1 MAERTGTSETRYF
14 DQRLADYILETVGGQ
29 HQRRRVARRIRVGL
43 VAACLVASQWS
54 NVRSDAADA
63 SAARYEQSTIKLAA
77 FAQPLVAP
85 DLWRFS
91 FASALIA
98 DRLAP

>member
-1 MAERTGTSETRYF
+1 VAERTGTSETRYF
-14 DQRLADYILETVGGQ
+14 DQTLADYIVETLGRQ
-29 HQRRRVARRIRVGL
+29 DQRRRVGRRIRTGL

-63 SAARYEQSTIKLAA
+63 SAARYEQLTIKLAA
-77 FAQPLVAP
+77 FAQPLVSP

-91 FASALIA
+91 FASAH
-98 DRLAP
+98 LAP

>member
-14 DQRLADYILETVGGQ
+14 DQTLADYIVETAGRQ
-29 HQRRRVARRIRVGL
+29 HQRRRVGRRIRVGL
-43 VAACLVASQWS
+43 VAACLVVSQWS

-63 SAARYEQSTIKLAA
+63 SAARHEQSTIKLAA
-77 FAQPLVAP
+77 FAQPLVSP
-85 DLWRFS
+85 DLRRFS